1 MYQRRDKL
9 SQFLPKS
16 DKPNAGQVDSS
27 RKEQEG
33 NIELTYENEE
43 MKNEW
48 FLEGFFR
55 KNSLGISSEVDKG
68 L

>member
-1 MYQRRDKL
+1 
-9 SQFLPKS
+9 
-16 DKPNAGQVDSS
+16 
-27 RKEQEG
+27 
-33 NIELTYENEE
+33 

-55 KNSLGISSEVDKG
+55 KNSLGSSSEVDKG